1 MTTEQTIA
9 DIQEFALHV
18 KLPGFRGINA
28 PRRPWIMY
36 GASLGGSRVAFTMKT
51 YGNVLY
57 AGISSSAPIHGVHA
71 YPEWLVLQ
79 CYIIITEY
87 YCFAADSSC
96 AQV

>member
-28 PRRPWIMY
+28 PRQPWILY
-36 GASLGGSRVAFTMKT
+36 GASVAGARVAFTMKT

-57 AGISSSAPIHGVHA
+57 AAISSSALIHAVHA

-79 CYIIITEY
+79 Y
-87 YCFAADSSC
+87 
-96 AQV
+96 